1 MKILIVDDSA
11 SMRAFIGGAV
21 EDGFGAE
28 VVESANGFEALKALP
43 GVHVDAIIA
52 DINMPDINGLEL
64 LRYLKEHPAYRQ
76 IPVVIVSTQ
85 QSAEDRDRGLKA
97 GAAAYLTKP
106 FQPEELQA
114 VLQALLAG
122 TKRG

>member
-122 TKRG
+122 RKRG